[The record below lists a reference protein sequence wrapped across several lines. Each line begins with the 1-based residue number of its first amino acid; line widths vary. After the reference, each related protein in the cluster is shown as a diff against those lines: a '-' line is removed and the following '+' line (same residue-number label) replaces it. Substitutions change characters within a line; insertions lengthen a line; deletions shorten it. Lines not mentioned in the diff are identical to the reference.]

1 MRTLRLSLAIGA
13 ALTCGACLQS
23 TVLIKV
29 NSDGSGTIE
38 QGMLLTG
45 TALAQLREFAAL
57 GNKPIDPF
65 SENQMRANAASIG
78 PSVTF
83 VSSTPVKSETGEG
96 RNVIYAFTDINQLK
110 INQQPT
116 TPGGLT
122 ARASN
127 ADTSGRQEVT
137 FALERPPSGNALLRI
152 TMPPPKMPATAAP
165 APDAAGK
172 AASKMT
178 PEQLATAKQMFA
190 GMHISIAVEPAGRL
204 VSTTSPFVDGQRVTL
219 LDLDFDQLLKA
230 DGALERLQSVRSAE
244 EAKNV
249 LKDVP
254 GVKVCLEKEIT
265 IEFAPGRSF

>member
-65 SENQMRANAASIG
+65 SESQMRANAASIG

-137 FALERPPSGNALLRI
+137 FALERPPSGNAVLRI
-152 TMPPPKMPATAAP
+152 TMPPPKMPATPAA
-165 APDAAGK
+165 APDAAGN
-172 AASKMT
+172 AANKMT
-178 PEQLATAKQMFA
+178 PEQLAMAKQMFA